1 MELKEVRKIYRQEL
15 SELYP
20 LEEIDSFFYLSVEH
34 YLNLER
40 FVLVLQPN
48 ITLKKKEEQPLFECL
63 SRLKNQEPIQYI
75 LGEVFF
81 YGLRFMVDDSVLIP
95 RPETEELMYW
105 ILEDSRAMPKGST
118 ILDIGTGSGCI
129 AIVLSKNMPEAS
141 VFAID
146 ISETALKVSKQNADY
161 HGVDVRFIKEDISQ
175 PNVPDTKFDIIV
187 SNPPYVR
194 FSEKSQM
201 KENVTRYEPPEAL
214 FVSDDT
220 PLYYYHHILKYA
232 KKNLKANG
240 RLYLEVNQYLAE
252 ETSRLLEEEKFSE
265 IDLRK
270 DLYGNYRMLKAIW
283 K

>member
-1 MELKEVRKIYRQEL
+1 
-15 SELYP
+15 
-20 LEEIDSFFYLSVEH
+20 
-34 YLNLER
+34 
-40 FVLVLQPN
+40 
-48 ITLKKKEEQPLFECL
+48 
-63 SRLKNQEPIQYI
+63 
-75 LGEVFF
+75 
-81 YGLRFMVDDSVLIP
+81 MVDDSVLIP
-95 RPETEELMYW
+95 RPETEELVHW

-161 HGVDVRFIKEDISQ
+161 HGVDVRFLKDDIRQ

-201 KENVTRYEPPEAL
+201 KENVTQYEPPEAL